1 MSETI
6 YQAATLIVPLILAIV
21 FHEVAHG
28 WTARALGD
36 PTAQEQDR
44 LSLNPLR
51 HVDPFGTVILPGL
64 LALVKAPILGWAK
77 PVPVNQWRLRN
88 PRWGMMA
95 VAVAGP
101 GINFIMAGVAAMA
114 LGLVASGTADLEQAG
129 AVTRFLAANLFNF
142 ILINVFLAVFNLLP
156 IPPLDGSHLV
166 EGLLPRDMVPAWRRV
181 GRYGLLIVL
190 ALIVV
195 LPALI
200 SGFDPVG
207 TLVRPP
213 VDWLLGHYFTLAG
226 VVAGA

>member
-1 MSETI
+1 MSEAI
-6 YQAATLIVPLILAIV
+6 YRAATLIVPLILAIV

-36 PTAQEQDR
+36 PTAKEQNR

-51 HVDPFGTVILPGL
+51 HVDLFGTVILPGL

-95 VAVAGP
+95 VAAAGP
-101 GINFIMAGVAAMA
+101 GINFIMAGVAALA
-114 LGLVASGTADLEQAG
+114 LGLLASGTADLEHAG
-129 AVTRFLAANLFNF
+129 AGTRFLAANLFNF

-166 EGLLPRDMVPAWRRV
+166 EGLLPRDLVPAWRRL
-181 GRYGLLIVL
+181 GRFGLLIVV
-190 ALIVV
+190 ALIIV
-195 LPALI
+195 LPALVP
-200 SGFDPVG
+200 GFDPVG

-213 VDWLLGHYFTLAG
+213 VNWLLGHYFGLVGA
-226 VVAGA
+226 VAGA